1 MEPNPRE
8 LINRENIDR
17 NLEAKR
23 EAMDYFV
30 IRSTEILSDT
40 SLTKEQRLS
49 QVEDLKRMLE
59 SNISGLL
66 LTYTSAYSAMRAGN
80 TSAIA
85 RNPAAASLAV
95 PAAIPQAAPI
105 AAPANI
111 SASPH
116 TNQLGVG
123 GNIAQEAAASVR
135 ENEALRIRGER
146 LRQTGRL
153 AAIITGTAVAGAAT
167 SLAYTWAQN
176 QMNTTTA
183 APATPPKAVAPAQ
196 PGSAAATVPQV
207 NPAAPVLNVPP
218 QPAVAP
224 VAPQTQPAVVAAPA
238 VPQAAPVTAQ
248 PAMDKYN
255 LDSYDKLFGAIKN
268 DIIAHPSIPKSF
280 DGKSVSILSDSEMRV
295 YEVELKKLYPN
306 NNITVKGET
315 YGYRGTAGECITF
328 VSKLSREINNYGYK
342 IDKSVVPF
350 ANIACYDDGRLVG
363 IYNIDASPHNLA
375 PGLATPAAIATPPA
389 PQANTNVTTA
399 PRVDVA
405 PAPMQAPTTITQA
418 PAAQT
423 NPVIKDHDDL
433 WRAIGTAI
441 NNNPSLP
448 KKVQKL
454 GNDQTNQLRAG
465 LGSAL
470 GKNFTMGPN
479 NYGYV
484 LAQGEDL
491 NGCKAFVDSVV
502 KSLSQTYNLTGKIE
516 DYAYMPCF
524 APDSNGK
531 AGKLVGIYT
540 LTSPSQ
546 ALNISAAIAQNRNVG
561 NMAQNYYQGSPI
573 NQIQVQPGS
582 SQYAA
587 QQNARSFYNW
597 GNETYAKEQA
607 ARVRQAQIRAQQMNN
622 FVINP

>member
-1 MEPNPRE
+1 MEALNINNMNTNKPRDNSPEARKLEAIGRATEAYNKYVEGVVAMNIPDAKKKVLIAKYRSDLIGAFPNIVLPPNPAIATVRPVGNRPSPISNE
-8 LINRENIDR
+8 AAINAVDGMN
-17 NLEAKR
+17 
-23 EAMDYFV
+23 V
-30 IRSTEILSDT
+30 
-40 SLTKEQRLS
+40 
-49 QVEDLKRMLE
+49 VEDTEEETEPQDLMAEARANRRAADAEYLRGVRI
-59 SNISGLL
+59 SNNVKMGLGI
-66 LTYTSAYSAMRAGN
+66 AGIG
-80 TSAIA
+80 ALA
-85 RNPAAASLAV
+85 FGGAAAYNSM
-95 PAAIPQAAPI
+95 
-105 AAPANI
+105 
-111 SASPH
+111 S
-116 TNQLGVG
+116 
-123 GNIAQEAAASVR
+123 
-135 ENEALRIRGER
+135 
-146 LRQTGRL
+146 
-153 AAIITGTAVAGAAT
+153 
-167 SLAYTWAQN
+167 
-176 QMNTTTA
+176 NTTTA
-183 APATPPKAVAPAQ
+183 APAAPPKAVAPAQ
-196 PGSAAATVPQV
+196 PGRAAAAVPQV

-224 VAPQTQPAVVAAPA
+224 TAPQAQPAVVAAPTVA
-238 VPQAAPVTAQ
+238 PQAAPVTAQ
-248 PAMDKYN
+248 PVMDKYN

-306 NNITVKGET
+306 NNITVKGVT

-328 VSKLSREINNYGYK
+328 VSKLSREMNNYGYK

-363 IYNIDASPHNLA
+363 IYSIDASPHNLA

-405 PAPMQAPTTITQA
+405 PAPMQVPTTITQA

-423 NPVIKDHDDL
+423 NPVIKDHNDL

-531 AGKLVGIYT
+531 AGRLVGIYT
-540 LTSPSQ
+540 LSSPSQ

-561 NMAQNYYQGSPI
+561 NMAQNYYQNQPFS
-573 NQIQVQPGS
+573 QIQMQPAS
-582 SQYAA
+582 SQYTA

-597 GNETYAKEQA
+597 GNETYAKEEA